1 MAAHRLGAFRT
12 IVTAVRT
19 AMRPGSPSMAERASA
34 VPRLVR
40 ATLRGEYPGSTP
52 GRLLMVLGGI
62 AYVVSPVDFVPE
74 AFLTVFGLADDAMV
88 ASWVAA
94 TFVNETESFLRWERS
109 KSRAD
114 EGRRSGGWSG
124 ARWGRRHR
132 DDERDAAHET
142 VPGHVVG

>member
-1 MAAHRLGAFRT
+1 MAAHRFGALHT
-12 IVTAVRT
+12 IFTAVRT
-19 AMRPGSPSMAERASA
+19 AMRPGSPSMGERASA

-40 ATLRGEYPGSTP
+40 ATFRGEYPGSTR
-52 GRLLMVLGGI
+52 GRLLMMLGGI

-94 TFVNETESFLRWERS
+94 TLVNETESFLRWERS
-109 KSRAD
+109 ATRGAGD
-114 EGRRSGGWSG
+114 QGGRRGF
-124 ARWGRRHR
+124 RGRRGQQTET
-132 DDERDAAHET
+132 DPAHET

>member
-1 MAAHRLGAFRT
+1 MTAHRLGAFRT

-19 AMRPGSPSMAERASA
+19 AMRPGSPSMGERASA

-40 ATLRGEYPGSTP
+40 ATFRGEYPGSTR
-52 GRLLMVLGGI
+52 GRLLLVLGGI

-74 AFLTVFGLADDAMV
+74 AFLAVFGLADDAMV

-94 TFVNETESFLRWERS
+94 TFVNETESFLRWERAR
-109 KSRAD
+109 SRDDA
-114 EGRRSGGWSG
+114 GHRSGGFG
-124 ARWGRRHR
+124 GRWGRRHQEA
-132 DDERDAAHET
+132 DHDAAHET